1 MGVDDDLEISDEELK
16 ETLDSMSASDLLE
29 LSEELDIQESLAKSD
44 GEAGRSKRGLL
55 GLIGLKLLNKK
66 INKIPAPVIAAG
78 TAKLLAPK
86 VIAPKVIGAKTA
98 PLALAPAV
106 LAPKAALAA
115 KATGAKIGAKKGY
128 LKSEYR
134 SSSSSGSS
142 SSSSSHSSGSSSHS
156 SQSSSKT
163 CSLVKKCWDKPV
175 TKCKNNP
182 VEK

>member
-1 MGVDDDLEISDEELK
+1 MMIWK

-66 INKIPAPVIAAG
+66 LNKIPAPVIAAG
-78 TAKLLAPK
+78 TAKLL
-86 VIAPKVIGAKTA
+86 APKVIGAKTA

-106 LAPKAALAA
+106 LAPKAGALAA
-115 KATGAKIGAKKGY
+115 KATGVKIGAKKGY
-128 LKSEYR
+128 LKSSSSSSSSSGSF

-142 SSSSSHSSGSSSHS
+142 SHSSH
-156 SQSSSKT
+156 SSSKT

-175 TKCKNNP
+175 TECKNNP
-182 VEK
+182 VENCWQEP

>member
-1 MGVDDDLEISDEELK
+1 MGKRSVDDDLEISDEELK
-16 ETLDSMSASDLLE
+16 ETLDSMSARDLLE
-29 LSEELDIQESLAKSD
+29 LSEELDVQESLAKSD

-86 VIAPKVIGAKTA
+86 IVAPKVIGAKTA
-98 PLALAPAV
+98 PLALAP
-106 LAPKAALAA
+106 KAA
-115 KATGAKIGAKKGY
+115 GAKIGAKKGY

-142 SSSSSHSSGSSSHS
+142 SS
-156 SQSSSKT
+156 
-163 CSLVKKCWDKPV
+163 
-175 TKCKNNP
+175 
-182 VEK
+182 

>member
-1 MGVDDDLEISDEELK
+1 MGTEYEEECWTETEQECTQETECFDAPPPSTSYSSSSSKHKRSVDDDLEISDEELK

-29 LSEELDIQESLAKSD
+29 LSEELVIQESLAESD

-86 VIAPKVIGAKTA
+86 AIAPKIIGAKAA

-106 LAPKAALAA
+106 LAPKAGALAA
-115 KATGAKIGAKKGY
+115 KATGVKIGAKKGY
-128 LKSEYR
+128 LKSEYK
-134 SSSSSGSS
+134 SSSS
-142 SSSSSHSSGSSSHS
+142 
-156 SQSSSKT
+156 
-163 CSLVKKCWDKPV
+163 
-175 TKCKNNP
+175 
-182 VEK
+182 